1 MKEIIENLNKVFES
15 RVRIGI
21 MSVLSVSEEAD
32 FNELKKTL
40 NITDGNLASHAAALE
55 EEGYISSKRKLLGN
69 KTKKTFSV
77 TSKGIKAFSDHI
89 DALDKLIK
97 GIK

>member
-1 MKEIIENLNKVFES
+1 MKEIIGSLNKIFES

-21 MSVLSVSEEAD
+21 MSVLTVNDEAD
-32 FNELKKTL
+32 FNELKNTL
-40 NITDGNLASHAAALE
+40 SITDGNLASHAGALE
-55 EEGYISSKRKLLGN
+55 DEGYIGSKRKLLGN
-69 KTKKTFSV
+69 KTKKTFYA
-77 TSKGIKAFSDHI
+77 TPKGIKAFSIHL

>member
-1 MKEIIENLNKVFES
+1 MKQILENLNKTFES

-21 MSVLSVSEEAD
+21 MSVLLVNEEAD
-32 FNELKKTL
+32 FNELKNTL
-40 NITDGNLASHAAALE
+40 NVTDGNLASHASALE

-69 KTKKTFSV
+69 KTKKTFCASP
-77 TSKGIKAFSDHI
+77 KGIKAFSEHL
-89 DALDKLIK
+89 DALDKIIK